1 MERREMAVSR
11 VFCARDDPGKRVTND
26 TGYRTK
32 EIKQCIFLQKTT
44 EGEPHPDL
52 SG

>member
-1 MERREMAVSR
+1 MVVSR

-32 EIKQCIFLQKTT
+32 ETK
-44 EGEPHPDL
+44 
-52 SG
+52 